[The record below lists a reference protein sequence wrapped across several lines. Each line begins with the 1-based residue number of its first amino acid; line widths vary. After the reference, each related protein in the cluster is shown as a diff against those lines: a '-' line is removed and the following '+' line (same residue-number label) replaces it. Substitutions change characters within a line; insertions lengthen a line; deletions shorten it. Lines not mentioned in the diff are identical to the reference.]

1 MTLKT
6 KMFCRKRRY
15 VHRNRLDWDVH
26 SSAGRYV
33 KKHCKPLKV
42 RITDGEDRKSEV
54 ETCFYRKILKSTFSV
69 LSNYPD
75 CAL

>member
-1 MTLKT
+1 MSNELTLKT

-15 VHRNRLDWDVH
+15 VHRNKLDWDVH

-42 RITDGEDRKSEV
+42 RITVMER
-54 ETCFYRKILKSTFSV
+54 LKVRGGDVFFIEK
-69 LSNYPD
+69 Y
-75 CAL
+75 